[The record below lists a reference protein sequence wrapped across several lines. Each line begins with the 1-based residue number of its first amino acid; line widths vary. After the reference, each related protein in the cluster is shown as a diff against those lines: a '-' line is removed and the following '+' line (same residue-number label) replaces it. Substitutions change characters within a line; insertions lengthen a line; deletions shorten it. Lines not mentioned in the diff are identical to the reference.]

1 MCSVVRVVN
10 CSAGNL
16 EIQSLQL
23 AKLSD
28 QWWIVKMLYQK
39 ILFAPQGDVTQ
50 QGTEVLDCIAVRL
63 LEGIELF
70 CTLNRPYVKC
80 LLGALRSE

>member
-1 MCSVVRVVN
+1 MRSVVRVVN
-10 CSAGNL
+10 CSVGNL

-28 QWWIVKMLYQK
+28 QWWIVEMLYLK
-39 ILFAPQGDVTQ
+39 FYAPQGDVTQ
-50 QGTEVLDCIAVRL
+50 QGTEMLDCIAVRL
-63 LEGIELF
+63 LGGIELF